1 MEISALTYC
10 LGTYTFGGVAVLVY
24 KNSIVDEICKKM
36 KYVEE
41 ITKVLG
47 NELKTEDYYIEDM
60 GCPHEQ
66 PERLPE
72 GYVAIYVFAY
82 YSEGEYEFLKI
93 GKANEN
99 SNARF
104 TSQHYGFRANNT
116 LARSICADEKFQ
128 KKGITEE
135 NVRQWMLQNLHRIN
149 ILIKADCGRAMTE
162 LVEAIFHYS
171 FRPRYEGN
179 I

>member
-1 MEISALTYC
+1 MEIPALTWY
-10 LGTYTFGGVAVLVY
+10 LDTYTFGGVTVLVD
-24 KNSIVDEICKKM
+24 KNSIVDEISKTM

-41 ITKVLG
+41 ITKELG

-66 PERLPE
+66 PKRLPK
-72 GYVAIYVFAY
+72 GYAAIYVFAY
-82 YSEGEYEFLKI
+82 YSKGKYEFLKI

-104 TSQHYGFRANNT
+104 TSQHYGFSAKST
-116 LARSICADEKFQ
+116 LARSIYADKGFQ
-128 KKGITEE
+128 NGVTEDD
-135 NVRQWMLQNLHRIN
+135 VRQWMLENLLRIN
-149 ILIKADCGRAMTE
+149 IFIKADCGKAMTE

-171 FRPRYEGN
+171 FRPRYERN